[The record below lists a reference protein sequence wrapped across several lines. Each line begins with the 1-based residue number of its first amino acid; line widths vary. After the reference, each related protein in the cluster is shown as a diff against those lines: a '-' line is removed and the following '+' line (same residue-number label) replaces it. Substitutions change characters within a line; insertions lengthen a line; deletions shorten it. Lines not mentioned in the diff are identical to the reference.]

1 MGPYDHPT
9 PSNYRRFDPTHG
21 PAGVYFFALDNNG
34 TRKRT
39 YRGYVVRVPAEKAG
53 SKFTGSSCAVGKRNT
68 RAEADALFR
77 QYCPEWEGEIPY
89 YENVSK
95 RYANTKRP

>member
-1 MGPYDHPT
+1 MEPYDHPT

-34 TRKRT
+34 KRKA

-53 SKFTGSSCAVGKRNT
+53 SKFVGSSCAVGKRNT

>member
-1 MGPYDHPT
+1 MEPYDHPT
-9 PSNYRRFDPTHG
+9 PSNYRRVDPTHG

-34 TRKRT
+34 KRKA

-53 SKFTGSSCAVGKRNT
+53 SKFVGSSCAVGKRNT
-68 RAEADALFR
+68 RAEAEALFR

>member
-1 MGPYDHPT
+1 MEPYDHPT

-53 SKFTGSSCAVGKRNT
+53 SKFTGSSCPLASATPAPKPMPFSVSIAPNGRGKSPTT
-68 RAEADALFR
+68 RM
-77 QYCPEWEGEIPY
+77 
-89 YENVSK
+89 
-95 RYANTKRP
+95 

>member
-1 MGPYDHPT
+1 MELYDHPT
-9 PSNYRRFDPTHG
+9 PSNYRRFDWTHG
-21 PAGVYFFALDNNG
+21 PVGVHFLAIENKGGN
-34 TRKRT
+34 RKA
-39 YRGYVVRVPAEKAG
+39 YRGYIVRVPAEKAG

-68 RAEADALFR
+68 RSDAEALFR